1 MKHTTEENNMNND
14 NNAKSSFAG
23 IGNKSFNFDKEA
35 AFAKQRKNI
44 ESLTEAN
51 KMAIEVLKSIS
62 KLQSQYIR
70 QTFEDMNE
78 MMKDMIKI
86 KTKEDWEKQTDK
98 MKDGMEKAT
107 EHGKNLMG
115 ILSQSNHSIFD
126 VMQKRAFE
134 NFEEINLNNKK
145 K

>member
-1 MKHTTEENNMNND
+1 MKHTTEESNMNNS
-14 NNAKSSFAG
+14 NNAKSWFNENGDKASKFA
-23 IGNKSFNFDKEA
+23 N
-35 AFAKQRKNI
+35 QRKNI

-62 KLQSQYIR
+62 QLQSQYIR
-70 QTFEDMNE
+70 ETFEDMNE

-86 KTKEDWEKQTDK
+86 KTKEDWEKQTNK

-107 EHGKNLMG
+107 EHGKNLMS
-115 ILSQSNHSIFD
+115 ILSKSNHSIFD

-134 NFEEINLNNKK
+134 NFEEINLNKK
-145 K
+145 KKH

>member
-1 MKHTTEENNMNND
+1 MKHTTEESNANNC
-14 NNAKSSFAG
+14 NNAKSSLNDSGDKASKFA
-23 IGNKSFNFDKEA
+23 N
-35 AFAKQRKNI
+35 QRKNM

-134 NFEEINLNNKK
+134 NFEEINLNKK
-145 K
+145 KKH